1 MCRLRGQVLGRIGPM
16 VCFRRSSGHRRSA
29 PAQIEIARFQT
40 TCGHFSCQL
49 LDMAAHE
56 FTCLRALS
64 GDRHNHACLI
74 AFERH
79 FQAAKLLRIEPQF
92 DLSRLALS
100 RYICDLRANTGGLL
114 LWGHGRSACK
124 EGL

>member
-1 MCRLRGQVLGRIGPM
+1 MVRVFVGRLAIGALLLRKLKLH
-16 VCFRRSSGHRRSA
+16 VFKS
-29 PAQIEIARFQT
+29 I
-40 TCGHFSCQL
+40 CGHFSCQL
-49 LDMAAHE
+49 LDMAAHK
-56 FTCLRALS
+56 FTCFWALS
-64 GDRHNHACLI
+64 GDRHNHAGLI

-92 DLSRLALS
+92 DLPRLALA